1 MKNAKKISHL
11 LPKAKLFFLLIIVLY
26 LPLDAGRHGI
36 FWTPLDPP
44 KKPLFVLHLN
54 NYQFRLRDLYKYSN
68 SANKTC
74 ALPLNA
80 VKDIARY
87 VRTNYPDLKYPIYP
101 VNAQGFTKA
110 SYLWHLKKAFA
121 AGGLNMADRH
131 VLQLVVDYVWADD
144 CQEVRVSVKDV
155 LYLMNGMS
163 LEGRLDNYGKDAFA
177 DGSGIKIVPQPSCN
191 QIESSGVI
199 VDIFLRNKLLVIDA
213 HTRKYYFN
221 QQEIKKIP
229 TPCCSTVNILLAAA
243 QEAGGQDSSFQ
254 HLTMHCNPDDFIRLA
269 RSHMAFLGIEEQ
281 KDPEHEKGCMIS

>member
-1 MKNAKKISHL
+1 MNASRR
-11 LPKAKLFFLLIIVLY
+11 
-26 LPLDAGRHGI
+26 GRH
-36 FWTPLDPP
+36 PLDPP
-44 KKPLFVLHLN
+44 KNQLFVPHFN
-54 NYQFRLRDLYKYSN
+54 NYKFGLRDLYKYSN
-68 SANKTC
+68 STNKTC

-80 VKDIARY
+80 VKDIACY
-87 VRTNYPDLKYPIYP
+87 VRTNCPDLKYHIYP

-131 VLQLVVDYVWADD
+131 VLQLVIDYVWADD

-155 LYLMNGMS
+155 LYLLNGIS
-163 LEGRLDNYGKDAFA
+163 LEGRLDNCGKDAFT

-191 QIESSGVI
+191 QIESSGVM
-199 VDIFLRNKLLVIDA
+199 VDIFLRNKLLMIEP
-213 HTRKYYFN
+213 HTGKYRFN
-221 QQEIKKIP
+221 KSKIKDIP
-229 TPCCSTVNILLAAA
+229 PAFDSLINFAILLAIENGAA
-243 QEAGGQDSSFQ
+243 PHFQ